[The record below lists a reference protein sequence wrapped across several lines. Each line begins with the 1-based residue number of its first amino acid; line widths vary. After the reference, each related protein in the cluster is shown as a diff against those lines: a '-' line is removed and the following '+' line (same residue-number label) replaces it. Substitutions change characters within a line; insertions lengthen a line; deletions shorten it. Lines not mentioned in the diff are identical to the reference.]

1 LIAVCAYC
9 GAGAG
14 SNLFKHTG
22 VQVFDG
28 VVASIYSSFHI
39 LYLLEKDI
47 LAGHFGFFLK
57 E

>member
-39 LYLLEKDI
+39 LYLLENDI
-47 LAGHFGFFLK
+47 LAGHLDFS
-57 E
+57 